1 MCGCRMEGLHCTL
14 LALRVTFKWSRFWLR
29 RGQTWQPK
37 IRSVTLI
44 PILKLAKH
52 IHLRMNIWIGL
63 SVHMHACIMWCLV
76 SLQQGQT
83 CLHLRE
89 TLETLSVVRY
99 LAHNGAPIDSPS
111 HVCLVTPLLLSD
123 WLSVR
128 IHAPIQSVMIYRHV
142 LCLCEVVYLPQSN
155 AGCYI

>member
-1 MCGCRMEGLHCTL
+1 
-14 LALRVTFKWSRFWLR
+14 
-29 RGQTWQPK
+29 
-37 IRSVTLI
+37 
-44 PILKLAKH
+44 
-52 IHLRMNIWIGL
+52 
-63 SVHMHACIMWCLV
+63 MHACIMWCLV

-142 LCLCEVVYLPQSN
+142 LCLCICEVVDLPQSN
-155 AGCYI
+155 AGCYIYAFTLLMYFFSMEACTL